1 MGNSINPIG
10 HIFLDLDG
18 VLANYFESCCRLF
31 GFDSRD
37 YPAGQW
43 DMWTPM
49 GVTKS
54 DYLATVDREE
64 KFWWEIEPFDHAL
77 DLVDLIKQLP
87 CTWSILTS
95 PWVFRHRSLHS
106 DKVAWV
112 RQHIDADV
120 QVDFMVD
127 KWRLARPD
135 ALLIDD
141 GEHNV
146 DRFREAGGQAILFPS
161 LLNRAHPFR
170 DDPLTVVK
178 SQLQEI
184 MGISLNE

>member
-77 DLVDLIKQLP
+77 DLVDLIKQ
-87 CTWSILTS
+87 
-95 PWVFRHRSLHS
+95 HS